1 VIAPWPTLGEMV
13 HSGKR
18 LVVLMENAG
27 GGASYPWLLQGFDYV
42 QDTGYTFPKA
52 ADFTCTLNR
61 GKPDSPLL
69 LINHWLSSF
78 TTLYTDAQ
86 QVNALSVLTAREQQ
100 CAAERGR
107 RPNLVAVNWINIGDM
122 QQVIDGLNGV

>member
-1 VIAPWPTLGEMV
+1 VRRWIAYLLLTLAALLTV
-13 HSGKR
+13 
-18 LVVLMENAG
+18 AG
-27 GGASYPWLLQGFDYV
+27 GLAGWANRQLLDS
-42 QDTGYTFPKA
+42 TTCSYTFPKA

-69 LINHWLSSF
+69 LVNHWLSSF

-86 QVNALSVLTAREQQ
+86 QINALSVLTAREQQ

-107 RPNLVAVNWINIGDM
+107 RPNLVAVNWINIGDV
-122 QQVIDGLNGV
+122 QQVIDGLNDV